1 MSRIPLRGGDEQ
13 DALSRRAKRLLRWRA
28 GQRKRCK
35 RSYQRRL
42 RRVGRLA
49 TLLLQAS
56 PANAHRLNQAIA
68 ALDAGRGT
76 AA

>member
-1 MSRIPLRGGDEQ
+1 MNRIPFRGGDEH

-42 RRVGRLA
+42 RRVGRLE
-49 TLLLQAS
+49 TLLLRAS
-56 PANAHRLNQAIA
+56 PANARQLNQAIA
-68 ALDAGRGT
+68 TLDAGRGI